1 MLLEPACMC
10 TPAQSLHQLRSPHL
24 FPLSSI
30 APTCT
35 QPGRKM
41 LRHFVQK
48 WLIFIHKHV
57 LVLNYKRENSKWAC
71 HVGCFVLALPY
82 PVYAVYMGC
91 SEARDPAA
99 SISTRLHCVHGELR
113 GTGPCC
119 LHEHLSVGE
128 EILPERSEIR
138 ISTSCPRSTQ
148 VIF

>member
-24 FPLSSI
+24 FPLSS
-30 APTCT
+30 TCT

-41 LRHFVQK
+41 LWHFVQK

-82 PVYAVYMGC
+82 LVYAVYTG
-91 SEARDPAA
+91 AQRHDPPA
-99 SISTRLHCVHGELR
+99 SMSTSLHCLHGELR

-138 ISTSCPRSTQ
+138 ISTSCPRSTR